1 MLLEVL
7 FFILLIM
14 IVQNN
19 DWLTQL
25 NLTILDNVQQPLV
38 NSSLTDEMN
47 QAGKN
52 QFDHVII
59 SYTSIKCFFC

>member
-1 MLLEVL
+1 
-7 FFILLIM
+7 M